1 MRRNRL
7 EDLFAQLFT
16 AYSYLREIREAYL
29 RGATPESC
37 SARADSGLIYK
48 YNARL
53 ERFARDKRCSLP
65 KENMCL
71 NMGYFV
77 FHGVDK

>member
-29 RGATPESC
+29 RGATPEIC
-37 SARADSGLIYK
+37 PTWVGSGLTFK
-48 YNARL
+48 YDARL

-65 KENMCL
+65 KENM
-71 NMGYFV
+71 F
-77 FHGVDK
+77 